1 MERQN
6 GTEAEGQHSSLSG
19 ADGEAISM
27 MRQHMVGDDDAALR
41 SALAASQQESLKQQ
55 VRRKT
60 NARTPRSDVE
70 Y

>member
-27 MRQHMVGDDDAALR
+27 MQHMVGDDDAALR

-60 NARTPRSDVE
+60 NARAPRSDVE